1 MPTTN
6 GIPSISDY
14 AHWNEDAEYMWYEEN
29 KYDMMHPEVFEEYL
43 DDQFYNDERYY
54 DEEIPEERCW
64 ELNRH
69 SQNTSGYNILFGPNA
84 DILAD
89 TSLICDDC
97 GMDLTSDWTPEG
109 YKVTYDWTAVLHENV
124 TAAGRRLVGWWA
136 EGKFPVF
143 ERITNA

>member
-69 SQNTSGYNILFGPNA
+69 SQNTSGNTVLFGPNA
-84 DILAD
+84 DIRVYMD
-89 TSLICDDC
+89 EICDDC
-97 GMDLTSDWTPEG
+97 GFELSSEWTPPG
-109 YKVTYDWTAVLHENV
+109 HKVTYDYMVFYQEEF
-124 TAAGRRLVGWWA
+124 TAAGRKVGWMA
-136 EGKFPVF
+136 DGKFPVY
-143 ERITNA
+143 ERIN